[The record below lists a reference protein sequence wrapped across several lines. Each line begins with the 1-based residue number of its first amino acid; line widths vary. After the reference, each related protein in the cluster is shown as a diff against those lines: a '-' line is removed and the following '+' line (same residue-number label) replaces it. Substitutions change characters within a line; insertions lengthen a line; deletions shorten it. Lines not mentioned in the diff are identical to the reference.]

1 VVAFCGVLAPWTAR
15 NYLVLDRFVPVTT
28 GGGKAL
34 FVATYLPGSG
44 RQQLVKRQLIARYYG
59 KKDIPYTQVLNTEMA
74 PLLDRVAKKYPDLS
88 RDAALARIGRENFV
102 KYASEQPLDYAW
114 MVIRKIQNMWD
125 RGSSP
130 TMSPRFWFAYHKV
143 LVFWALAAL
152 LALAYRRRWEA
163 LPLGLTILGITLIGG
178 LLLAVPRRA
187 LPLMPF
193 VIALAGVT
201 IAWLASAVP
210 AWRRAI
216 LPRARWSS
224 QPSESSASASRP
236 A

>member
-1 VVAFCGVLAPWTAR
+1 
-15 NYLVLDRFVPVTT
+15 
-28 GGGKAL
+28 
-34 FVATYLPGSG
+34 
-44 RQQLVKRQLIARYYG
+44 
-59 KKDIPYTQVLNTEMA
+59 MA
-74 PLLDRVAKKYPDLS
+74 PLLDRVAKKYPRLS
-88 RDAALARIGRENFV
+88 RDAALARIGSENFI

-130 TMSPRFWFAYHKV
+130 VMSPNFWFAYHSV

-152 LALAYRRRWEA
+152 IGLAWRRRWEA
-163 LPLGLTILGITLIGG
+163 LPIGLTVLGITLVGG

-193 VIALAGVT
+193 VLALTGVT
-201 IAWLASAVP
+201 IVWLSCALP
-210 AWRRAI
+210 AARAAI
-216 LPRARWSS
+216 VPRARWSS
-224 QPSESSASASRP
+224 PPSDSSASPSRP

>member
-1 VVAFCGVLAPWTAR
+1 FCGVLAPWTLR
-15 NYLVLDRFVPVTT
+15 NAITLDRFVPVTT

-34 FVATYLPGSG
+34 FVATYLPGDG
-44 RQQLVKRQLIARYYG
+44 RQQLVKRELIERYHG
-59 KKDIPYTQVLNTEMA
+59 RRDLPYEQVRDTEMQ
-74 PLLDRVAKKYPDLS
+74 PLLDRVARKYPELG

-102 KYASEQPLDYAW
+102 KYATEQPFDYAW

-125 RGSSP
+125 RGSSAA
-130 TMSPRFWFAYHKV
+130 MSPKGWFAYHRL

-152 LALAYRRRWEA
+152 IGLAWRRRWEA
-163 LPLGLTILGITLIGG
+163 LPIGLLVLGITLVGG

-193 VIALAGVT
+193 VLALTAVT
-201 IAWLASAVP
+201 IVWLAAAVP

-224 QPSESSASASRP
+224 AHSESSASASRP